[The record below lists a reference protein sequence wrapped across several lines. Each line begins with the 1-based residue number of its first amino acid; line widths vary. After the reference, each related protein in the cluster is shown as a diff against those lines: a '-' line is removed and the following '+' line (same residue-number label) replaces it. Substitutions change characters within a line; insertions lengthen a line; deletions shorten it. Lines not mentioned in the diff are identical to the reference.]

1 MQFDIILKK
10 RYYYFYIW
18 ILYFFLFLLVYL
30 SIIPV
35 EFYFKDDYS
44 HFFGNDDLKEITISA
59 ARPVYYLFLKAI
71 DSFIQFSLSRTIL
84 LRLIAVALLSGLATN
99 LFYWFRKIKH
109 TPYFAFSLSL
119 LICLLPG
126 FRVFIFWLA
135 TAPLIVSVWLAS
147 LSSFLFFQSWFT
159 KSSNRF
165 FNTIVS
171 SLCLITALSIHQ
183 STAMFIWP
191 LLFILIFSAD
201 SKQNEAVFLIRHVL
215 FFGFSMVIYYATYLF
230 VSYASDIA
238 IQARGTFSKID
249 TDLIRWF
256 IRYPVNDSL
265 DFWHIPHKTNTINYI
280 LLTIIIGI
288 FIDIK
293 NQVKAGYQAVISRS
307 IRWCYFLIVI
317 PLSYLPNLLVDD
329 HWRCY
334 RTITPLS
341 TLLLFV
347 FLYSSIQIINLLQ
360 ARFSTLLKLNLKKY
374 YLIKIMI
381 MNH

>member
-1 MQFDIILKK
+1 
-10 RYYYFYIW
+10 
-18 ILYFFLFLLVYL
+18 
-30 SIIPV
+30 
-35 EFYFKDDYS
+35 
-44 HFFGNDDLKEITISA
+44 
-59 ARPVYYLFLKAI
+59 
-71 DSFIQFSLSRTIL
+71 
-84 LRLIAVALLSGLATN
+84 
-99 LFYWFRKIKH
+99 
-109 TPYFAFSLSL
+109 
-119 LICLLPG
+119 
-126 FRVFIFWLA
+126 
-135 TAPLIVSVWLAS
+135 
-147 LSSFLFFQSWFT
+147 
-159 KSSNRF
+159 
-165 FNTIVS
+165 
-171 SLCLITALSIHQ
+171 
-183 STAMFIWP
+183 MFIWP

-360 ARFSTLLKLNLKKY
+360 ARFSTLLKLNLKTILLTSLNVIFMATAHYSVTNYVVLPAKIELQTVKSKIRKITSKKY
-374 YLIKIMI
+374 REIHYIAPYWKTRVSAIKPVGEFGMLSSHMGNVPYGIIRYSLVTLGLDDSYIITRSFSDNPKTQHKDDTFVIDMRDI
-381 MNH
+381 ANYIKLH